1 MLQQSGHLLS
11 GFRDNID
18 KRDLLAFPTVRV
30 FHHRHRSPS
39 HPHGHPH
46 GHSRWRSSPWS
57 SPLWRSSSRWSTASP
72 MPMQVQAAN
81 SGPAK
86 YKGLTDVVLSLYRFS
101 IRISIIAAIVLIIT
115 TIRIMLILIRE
126 GGLRSIFRGSA
137 ATAARGE
144 SFTFHNF
151 FSFLHTIYKCAS
163 YLHGNVLLRVW
174 SLHNVHWL
182 VWDFIFENG
191 EELRSR
197 KTVGGLLRKNSWTNL
212 EAGWFFSCFFS
223 SAFSKK
229 CNVCEILNWQKGLDG

>member
-1 MLQQSGHLLS
+1 
-11 GFRDNID
+11 
-18 KRDLLAFPTVRV
+18 
-30 FHHRHRSPS
+30 
-39 HPHGHPH
+39 
-46 GHSRWRSSPWS
+46 
-57 SPLWRSSSRWSTASP
+57 
-72 MPMQVQAAN
+72 MQVQAAN

-115 TIRIMLILIRE
+115 TIRIMLILTRE

-163 YLHGNVLLRVW
+163 YLHGDVLLRVW
-174 SLHNVHWL
+174 SLHVHWL

-212 EAGWFFSCFFS
+212 EAGWFFSCFFFKCIFKKMQCLWNLELAKRVGRLVSKMWGVARKEGGREEGGGEDGGASLPAQSKFGS
-223 SAFSKK
+223 SLKPLSSFH
-229 CNVCEILNWQKGLDG
+229 

>member
-1 MLQQSGHLLS
+1 
-11 GFRDNID
+11 
-18 KRDLLAFPTVRV
+18 
-30 FHHRHRSPS
+30 
-39 HPHGHPH
+39 
-46 GHSRWRSSPWS
+46 
-57 SPLWRSSSRWSTASP
+57 
-72 MPMQVQAAN
+72 MQVQAAN

-163 YLHGNVLLRVW
+163 YLHGNVLLRV
-174 SLHNVHWL
+174 
-182 VWDFIFENG
+182 
-191 EELRSR
+191 
-197 KTVGGLLRKNSWTNL
+197 
-212 EAGWFFSCFFS
+212 
-223 SAFSKK
+223 
-229 CNVCEILNWQKGLDG
+229 